1 MRYYSP
7 NQGFTMTADR
17 THVAA
22 LEDRIGSL
30 RFAMFTFRDEHDHL
44 ASQPMTKQD
53 VDAEGGIWFFVHSAT
68 ALWDSIAH
76 QPEVNISFSDIDDS
90 TYVSVSGTAERIVD
104 RDKIRSMWNPMVQAW
119 FPAGPEDQHA
129 VLVRVV
135 PHAAEYWDSNDSKMV
150 RLFAVA
156 KAAVTGKQPDLDSE
170 HGTIK
175 L

>member
-1 MRYYSP
+1 
-7 NQGFTMTADR
+7 MTTDR

-30 RFAMFTFRDEHDHL
+30 RFAMFTFRDGYDHL
-44 ASQPMTKQD
+44 VGQPMTKQD
-53 VDAEGGIWFFVHSAT
+53 IDEEGGIWFFVNSNT
-68 ALWDSIAH
+68 ELWDSIAH
-76 QPEVNISFSDIDDS
+76 KPEVNVSFSDSDNS
-90 TYVSVSGTAERIVD
+90 TYVSVSGSAQRVVD
-104 RDKIRSMWNPMVQAW
+104 REKIRGMWNPMVQAW

-135 PHAAEYWDSNDSKMV
+135 PHGAEYWDSNDSKMV
-150 RLFAVA
+150 RMFAIA
-156 KAAVTGKQPDLDSE
+156 KAAVTGKQPDVDAE